1 MVYYN
6 KYAHLRPFRLERSVS
21 VAANTSPSSK
31 KSSAQLLNTAKSYDY
46 FPLLCFLIIALGF
59 IFRLYYTH
67 LTPYDVSKHDLGY
80 ATGLDS
86 EKLGSGH
93 LGYIEYICRE
103 MALPNFKPT
112 NRWSFYNPPFFHT
125 TAAIVLGFFHMLG
138 IPDAEAWELTQY
150 LPCVAI
156 FLSVIGVYKILRLF
170 DVKGVPLL
178 IGVALVSFHPTL
190 SYLSLALNNDAMSF
204 MFTIW
209 AVYFAV
215 CWYREPK
222 RKTIVY
228 LALCIGLGMM
238 TKLTVALIA
247 PPVALLFAVRFFKDK
262 QWLDHIKQFAIFLAI
277 CVPTGLFW
285 GLRNLWLY
293 DMPITYVQSLPEN
306 SGQNVSGFTFAERF
320 GLPAWSDF
328 IRLDASWSRPDP
340 DHNIWSQTLRTA
352 LFDDNA
358 LLWETDSQRLMGQI
372 LMVVTICLFLLLT
385 VLTVWGLIRAKHQ
398 SPLLRGFIAL
408 ACVLLVGNF
417 VKFCMDYPMT
427 CTIHFRYI
435 APVLLYGGLGLGF
448 WWESTKKK
456 LPARI
461 ILAVVAIAVLTTC
474 VISTVL
480 YTGCLPLLE
489 VPAK

>member
-1 MVYYN
+1 M
-6 KYAHLRPFRLERSVS
+6 ARS
-21 VAANTSPSSK
+21 
-31 KSSAQLLNTAKSYDY
+31 SSASAKKTSVPLLDQVKARDY
-46 FPLLCFLIIALGF
+46 FPLLCFIIIAAGF
-59 IFRLYYTH
+59 ILRLYYTH
-67 LTPYDVSKHDLGY
+67 LTPYNVSKHDLGY
-80 ATGLDS
+80 VTGLGS

-93 LGYIEYICRE
+93 LGYIEYIARE
-103 MALPNFKPT
+103 MALPNFNPT
-112 NRWSFYNPPFFHT
+112 SRWSFYNPPFFHT
-125 TAAIVLGFFHMLG
+125 CAAIVVGFFHMLG
-138 IPDAEAWELTQY
+138 IPDAQAWELTQY

-156 FLSVIGVYKILRLF
+156 FLSVIGVYKILKLF
-170 DVKGVPLL
+170 EIKGVPLL
-178 IGVALVSFHPTL
+178 IGTTLVSFHPTL

-204 MFTIW
+204 MFTVW

-222 RKTIVY
+222 KKTIVY

-262 QWLDHIKQFAIFLAI
+262 KWLDYIKQFATFLCI

-285 GLRNLWLY
+285 GIRNKWLY
-293 DMPITYVQSLPEN
+293 DIPLTYVQALPAT
-306 SGQNVSGFTFAERF
+306 SGQNVSGFTIAERF
-320 GLPAWSDF
+320 GLPALSDF
-328 IRLDASWSRPDP
+328 IRLDASWSKPNP

-358 LLWETDSQRLMGQI
+358 LLWETDRQRLMGQV
-372 LMVVTICLFLLLT
+372 LMVVTLGLFFLLTALT
-385 VLTVWGLIRAKHQ
+385 LWGLISAKKQ
-398 SPLLRGFIAL
+398 SPLLRGFIAF
-408 ACVLLVGNF
+408 ACLLLVGNF
-417 VKFCMDYPMT
+417 VKFCDDYPMT

-461 ILAVVAIAVLTTC
+461 ILAVVALAVLTTC

-480 YTGCLPLLE
+480 YTGCLPVLE
-489 VPAK
+489 VPTK